1 MRDITTR
8 KRLEA
13 AVHQAEEKY
22 RIIYENSMEGIFQTD
37 LEGRFI
43 SANPALAR
51 IHGYETPDE
60 LIHSVTDIPHQLY
73 VTPGDFTN
81 LVKLLHSQ
89 GRSSRC

>member
-1 MRDITTR
+1 MRRVAVYVRDITTR

-60 LIHSVTDIPHQLY
+60 LIHSVTDILTSSTLLL
-73 VTPGDFTN
+73 VT
-81 LVKLLHSQ
+81 LLIL
-89 GRSSRC
+89 